1 MQAGRRRH
9 AAGQR
14 AFAHRIDT
22 PATPAP
28 AANSSACRGVI
39 APDGNGRPRVR
50 FISASQRASNTCGR
64 MQRAVRHTLA
74 QRSRASAPLALAA
87 TPAPASLSPVSR
99 ASSVARVCAR
109 SRLVQRVG
117 RRGRAERARCRPRHA
132 GGVYAFPAA
141 QRVPGARRGHHEH
154 AAHARASPQQQRRGQ
169 PRRSPVAVRATNSLV
184 AHCGCA
190 ATACA
195 RGAEGARRPRWTQLR
210 SPRWPPAA
218 AAARHAA
225 TVASCSAP
233 SRRLAAAGARPP
245 AVATPYVLLS
255 AATKVT
261 PPPLNRHRRAAAA
274 PVCPSLAASLPRTA
288 ARIASFSPARALL
301 LLLLS
306 PGACGRSTRPR
317 CSRYRTH
324 RQ

>member
-1 MQAGRRRH
+1 MFAAPRPAVSAFVCARARARREAVVAAGEALQQDAIRLLEGAMQAGRRRH

-195 RGAEGARRPRWTQLR
+195 RGAEGARLR
-210 SPRWPPAA
+210 
-218 AAARHAA
+218 
-225 TVASCSAP
+225 
-233 SRRLAAAGARPP
+233 
-245 AVATPYVLLS
+245 
-255 AATKVT
+255 
-261 PPPLNRHRRAAAA
+261 LNFDN
-274 PVCPSLAASLPRTA
+274 CL
-288 ARIASFSPARALL
+288 
-301 LLLLS
+301 
-306 PGACGRSTRPR
+306 
-317 CSRYRTH
+317 
-324 RQ
+324 